1 MKLEDLRKKI
11 DSIDDKILELL
22 NDRMKIVKE
31 VGELKNQTGTPIY
44 RPERELEILN
54 RLKKRSRGPLNDA
67 AIEAIFLEIFA
78 VSRNL
83 ERPERVAYLG
93 PIGSF
98 THQAA
103 ESRFGAMS
111 DYLSMNSISAV
122 FKAVETKRAKYGV
135 VPIENS
141 IDGVV
146 GETLDLL
153 GCSPLLIVAE
163 MYMPIHHTFAS
174 LEDDLNKIKKIY
186 SKDIAFGQCRNFLI
200 EHGLENVELIPVE
213 STAKAAKLAAKTK
226 GTAAICSHIAAKL
239 YNLPILFENIED
251 LHTNKTRFIIIS
263 DFKNERSGSD
273 KTSILAKLED
283 KPGALVRFLEDFDK
297 QNINLTKIESRPSA
311 QKEFS
316 YWFYIDFE
324 GHVDDENV
332 KKVLQKHKSEI
343 KWLGSYV
350 KALSGEEEYEI

>member
-1 MKLEDLRKKI
+1 MNLNELRKKI
-11 DSIDDKILELL
+11 DSIDDEILELL
-22 NDRMKIVKE
+22 NKRMEIVKK
-31 VGELKNQTGTPIY
+31 VGELKNKTGAPIY
-44 RPERELEILN
+44 RPEREQEILN
-54 RLKKRSRGPLNDA
+54 RLKKENRGPLNDS
-67 AIEAIFLEIFA
+67 AIDAIFLEIFA
-78 VSRNL
+78 VARNL

-103 ESRFGAMS
+103 EAKFGAMS
-111 DYLSMNSISAV
+111 DYLSMNSINAV

-153 GCSPLLIVAE
+153 GRSDLLIVAE
-163 MYMPIHHTFAS
+163 SYMPIHHTFAT
-174 LEDDLNKIKKIY
+174 LEDDLSKIKKIY

-200 EHGLENVELIPVE
+200 EHELEDVELIPVE
-213 STAKAAKLAAKTK
+213 STAKAAKLAAKEK
-226 GTAAICSHIAAKL
+226 GSAAICSHIAAKL

-251 LHTNKTRFIIIS
+251 LHTNKTRFIVIS
-263 DFKNERSGSD
+263 DFKNEKSGND

-283 KPGALVRFLEDFDK
+283 KPGALVKFLEDFDK
-297 QNINLTKIESRPSA
+297 EKINLTKIESRPA
-311 QKEFS
+311 ADKEFS
-316 YWFYIDFE
+316 YWFYIDFD

-332 KKVLQKHKSEI
+332 QKIFKKHKKEI

-350 KALSGEEEYEI
+350 KAISSKD

>member
-1 MKLEDLRKKI
+1 MKKLEELRKKI
-11 DSIDDKILELL
+11 DSIDDEILKLL
-22 NDRMKIVKE
+22 NERMKVVKE
-31 VGELKNQTGTPIY
+31 VGELKNKTKAPIY
-44 RPERELEILN
+44 RPEREQEILN
-54 RLKKRSRGPLNDA
+54 RLKKKNRGPLTDS
-67 AIEAIFLEIFA
+67 AIDAIFLEIFA
-78 VSRNL
+78 VARNL

-93 PIGSF
+93 PEGSF

-153 GCSPLLIVAE
+153 GRSPLLIVAE
-163 MYMPIHHTFAS
+163 NYMPIHHTFAT
-174 LEDDLNKIKKIY
+174 LEDDLSKIKKIY

-200 EHGLENVELIPVE
+200 EHSLEDVELIPVE
-213 STAKAAKLAAKTK
+213 STAKAAKLASKER
-226 GTAAICSHIAAKL
+226 GSAAICSHIAAKL

-263 DFKNERSGSD
+263 DFKNEKSGND

-283 KPGALVRFLEDFDK
+283 KPGSLVRFLEDFDAE
-297 QNINLTKIESRPSA
+297 NINLTKIESRPA
-311 QKEFS
+311 ADREFS

-324 GHVDDENV
+324 GHIDDDNV
-332 KKVLQKHKSEI
+332 KRVFNKHKKEI

-350 KALSGEEEYEI
+350 KAVSSED